1 MPKFVTHLVPGSD
14 DTIDLGASG
23 TEFNDLYIDGTA
35 HIDEI
40 NIGSNSITNSSGHL
54 HIISASGKD
63 VVIDSDDDITLD
75 ANGNDVS
82 FQDSGVAIGTIST
95 DSSDFVI
102 KSEVSDKDIKFKG
115 NDGGSA
121 ITALT
126 LDMSVAGTATFNHDI
141 KLPDS
146 GVINF
151 DSGQVNLYHTSAA
164 NNFVADVAG
173 SIILDADSGV
183 LILKD
188 GGTEFGRF
196 EKSSANFAIK
206 ADTED
211 ADIVFQGND
220 GGSSITALT
229 LDMSSAGKAT
239 FNSSIV
245 GTDFLQ
251 LASSDDN
258 GHVNSYVLMS
268 ATQSDARGAGVYMH
282 NTNADK
288 EFYAGVPYAA
298 SFDEYAIS
306 YQSTASHSEDTAT
319 TGNALFRLNS
329 SGLGTFKA
337 GVTLTAGPLSISG
350 DGSNDVTLT
359 ESGAGDF
366 TIDAPDDIRLDAGGG
381 DIVLRDD
388 GTEYGRL
395 SNFSTHLA
403 ISTVGVQDKDIYF
416 RGNDGGTAFT
426 ALTLD
431 MSDAGKASF
440 NGDVDLKSTKKL
452 YFDSGLVSGGGDTYI
467 YHHADNDLRTYVGG
481 VEVQKMTEN
490 TATFS
495 QNTTITGD
503 LTVNGGDITIGGT
516 GRITGIDTVSGST
529 DAASKSYVDGV
540 TWMPTL
546 NQNTTGSAA
555 SLSGLSYG
563 DIVIGGES
571 GYEKLS
577 GNSASSNKF
586 LRSRGAANA
595 AASPTWETIG
605 AADISGLG
613 SAALLTTAAVS
624 NGGAQLAS
632 GDQIYDFVTTGT
644 ITLTNKT
651 IDADNNTLSNIEV
664 DNFKAS
670 AIVTESEGIGNNDN
684 DTTIPTSAAVVD
696 YVANNAGGSLDI
708 DGLTDI
714 GAALVGADIFA
725 VDDGANGT
733 NRKST
738 ITRLQTFMQNNLT
751 FTTNTNTMGSGFI
764 VQDGDGD
771 NVTITEGKYL
781 KFKEGSGNGINI
793 NFTDT
798 DSGASNDPYDLDF
811 NLNIAGLANDLATN
825 LFNHDSYI
833 AITDS
838 EDSDTTHKMLVG
850 DVVDAL
856 AGEGLVSNGGT
867 GDNVVA
873 LKVNP
878 GVGIA
883 LDSDKVVVK
892 LDGTT
897 LALDQTDGLSINTSA
912 CYAADFKI
920 GRAATAM
927 HLDFTQSGYTSLK
940 GYASSTLTEEF
951 RFTNDGVLHCDG
963 DIIGNSGT
971 INSDIKLKKN
981 IRPLDQYGLNEIL
994 KLKPVMYDWKN
1005 EEKGSDNIGF
1015 IAQDVQEVI
1024 PELVNESEMLNGKEG
1039 ETKLG
1044 VEYSKMVAV
1053 LTKAIQE
1060 QQKQIDEL
1068 KQIINGGSK

>member
-1 MPKFVTHLVPGSD
+1 
-14 DTIDLGASG
+14 
-23 TEFNDLYIDGTA
+23 
-35 HIDEI
+35 
-40 NIGSNSITNSSGHL
+40 
-54 HIISASGKD
+54 
-63 VVIDSDDDITLD
+63 
-75 ANGNDVS
+75 
-82 FQDSGVAIGTIST
+82 
-95 DSSDFVI
+95 
-102 KSEVSDKDIKFKG
+102 
-115 NDGGSA
+115 
-121 ITALT
+121 
-126 LDMSVAGTATFNHDI
+126 
-141 KLPDS
+141 
-146 GVINF
+146 
-151 DSGQVNLYHTSAA
+151 
-164 NNFVADVAG
+164 
-173 SIILDADSGV
+173 
-183 LILKD
+183 
-188 GGTEFGRF
+188 
-196 EKSSANFAIK
+196 
-206 ADTED
+206 
-211 ADIVFQGND
+211 
-220 GGSSITALT
+220 
-229 LDMSSAGKAT
+229 
-239 FNSSIV
+239 
-245 GTDFLQ
+245 
-251 LASSDDN
+251 
-258 GHVNSYVLMS
+258 
-268 ATQSDARGAGVYMH
+268 
-282 NTNADK
+282 
-288 EFYAGVPYAA
+288 
-298 SFDEYAIS
+298 
-306 YQSTASHSEDTAT
+306 
-319 TGNALFRLNS
+319 
-329 SGLGTFKA
+329 
-337 GVTLTAGPLSISG
+337 
-350 DGSNDVTLT
+350 
-359 ESGAGDF
+359 
-366 TIDAPDDIRLDAGGG
+366 
-381 DIVLRDD
+381 
-388 GTEYGRL
+388 
-395 SNFSTHLA
+395 
-403 ISTVGVQDKDIYF
+403 
-416 RGNDGGTAFT
+416 
-426 ALTLD
+426 
-431 MSDAGKASF
+431 
-440 NGDVDLKSTKKL
+440 
-452 YFDSGLVSGGGDTYI
+452 
-467 YHHADNDLRTYVGG
+467 
-481 VEVQKMTEN
+481 
-490 TATFS
+490 
-495 QNTTITGD
+495 
-503 LTVNGGDITIGGT
+503 
-516 GRITGIDTVSGST
+516 
-529 DAASKSYVDGV
+529 
-540 TWMPTL
+540 
-546 NQNTTGSAA
+546 
-555 SLSGLSYG
+555 
-563 DIVIGGES
+563 
-571 GYEKLS
+571 
-577 GNSASSNKF
+577 
-586 LRSRGAANA
+586 
-595 AASPTWETIG
+595 
-605 AADISGLG
+605 
-613 SAALLTTAAVS
+613 
-624 NGGAQLAS
+624 
-632 GDQIYDFVTTGT
+632 IYDFVTTGT